1 MQTSGLVIFFQF
13 ILAGYLLTLGFG
25 LIMGHKKG
33 AQAVNRFWMKLGR
46 GIIRKT
52 LKMISNF
59 FRWAAKQV

>member
-25 LIMGHKKG
+25 LVLGQKRG
-33 AQAVNRFWMKLGR
+33 LQQVNRFWLKLGR
-46 GIIRKT
+46 GLLRKT
-52 LKMISNF
+52 LKMIGDL